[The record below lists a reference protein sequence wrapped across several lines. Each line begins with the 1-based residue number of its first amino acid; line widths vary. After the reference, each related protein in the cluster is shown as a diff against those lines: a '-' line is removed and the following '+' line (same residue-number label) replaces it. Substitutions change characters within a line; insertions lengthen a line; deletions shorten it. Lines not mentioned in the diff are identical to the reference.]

1 MDTTR
6 TCTKCAEVKPLAEG
20 FYYETR
26 SAKYLTVCKACIKSY
41 NQERRQTGPGKEQY
55 ETYHRDY
62 YARRK
67 TQGITSKKWADKT
80 PKERKS
86 AYLAV
91 LKWRAKNPEKAS
103 RESGLSLTLRRSK
116 PFRKAWPVILAHYG
130 NACLSCGSV
139 DKVCFD
145 HVVPMSMQGDNSLAN
160 GQPLCLKCNT
170 MKGATSMTKDYRPDQ
185 GAWIRELVRLNPWLA
200 ELSRPRGWHLSKQ
213 GKQELKEL
221 DMVVAQELRMP
232 EGGSGE
238 RGEGSGFLNCI
249 HGHEQLSAQQLRNK
263 RILDSLLANLPQE

>member
-26 SAKYLTVCKACIKSY
+26 SAKYLTVCKECIAIANK
-41 NQERRQTGPGKEQY
+41 
-55 ETYHRDY
+55 
-62 YARRK
+62 ARRK
-67 TQGITSKKWADKT
+67 TPNGQAQQHAVYERRKAKGITSKKWADKT
-80 PKERKS
+80 LKERKS
-86 AYLAV
+86 AYAAV
-91 LKWRAKNPEKAS
+91 LKWRARNPLRAS
-103 RESGLSLTLRRSK
+103 HEQSQSLTLRRSK